1 MSGKIIYEPPAAD
14 ICLRLGCP
22 DKPPACDYWDGTRW
36 QCDECGAVWEVYSG
50 AQYNEPYTTWRRLKN
65 GITRD

>member
-1 MSGKIIYEPPAAD
+1 MSGKIIYEPPVPTPCDRGA
-14 ICLRLGCP
+14 CEG
-22 DKPPACDYWDGTRW
+22 KPEAKDYRDGTRW

-50 AQYNEPYTTWRRLKN
+50 AQYNIPYTSWRRLKD